1 MAQVPSDRRTLG
13 AEMHTLNKLLLPFCF
28 AVILGVP
35 STAAQSSGP
44 TPGELAQVDLL
55 FSTELAKQN
64 YGGVTAGIIYQNR
77 LVWTKSFG
85 LADIENNVRAS
96 AETVYPV
103 GSITKLFTALML
115 QQLVA
120 RRLVHLGGPVAMY
133 VPEVA
138 QIQNPFPHAAP
149 MTLYQLATHTAG
161 LQDVDMPFP
170 PRAVPGTPW
179 EQVLISWLPQL
190 KVDFEPGTQVQ
201 YSNIGYAILGLAL
214 ERAAGQPY
222 VAYIQN
228 QILIP
233 LGMTHTGFEL
243 TPEMA
248 AHVAKGYMIMPNGTL
263 SPPLDPAKRPILPA
277 FFWPAGGLFTTVGDL
292 AKFVAF
298 ELGQG
303 LDAVLSTQ
311 QINANFA
318 EVGAATGDFCL
329 GYGVGFTVNRIGNSL
344 DVGHDGAIATGGG
357 YTASAQMRRQA
368 QAGMIFLRNFVNTSS
383 AAPFGVD
390 FEILV
395 LDVATG
401 VRPSPRGDQSPGC
414 P

>member
-1 MAQVPSDRRTLG
+1 
-13 AEMHTLNKLLLPFCF
+13 MHMLNKRLLSFLF
-28 AVILGVP
+28 AVILGVT
-35 STAAQSSGP
+35 SAAAQSSGP
-44 TPGELAQVDLL
+44 TPGELAQIDFL

-64 YGGVTAGIIYQNR
+64 YGGVTAGIIYQDQ

-85 LADIENNVRAS
+85 LADIENNVHAS
-96 AETVYPV
+96 ADTVYPV

-120 RRLVHLGGPVAMY
+120 RKLVHLGDPVAMY

-161 LQDVDMPFP
+161 LQGMDMPFP
-170 PRAVPGTPW
+170 PRVGPGSTW
-179 EQVLISWLPQL
+179 EQVLISWFPQL
-190 KVDFEPGTQVQ
+190 KFDFEPGTQVQ

-222 VAYIQN
+222 VTYVQN
-228 QILIP
+228 EILIP

-243 TPEMA
+243 PPEMA
-248 AHVAKGYMIMPNGTL
+248 AHVAKGYMILPNGTL
-263 SPPLDPAKRPILPA
+263 SPPLDPTKRPVLPA
-277 FFWPAGGLFTTVGDL
+277 FFWPAGGLFSTVGDL
-292 AKFVAF
+292 GKFVAF

-303 LDAVLSTQ
+303 PDAVLSTQ
-311 QINANFA
+311 QIDANFA

-329 GYGVGFTVNRIGNSL
+329 GYGVGFTINRIGNSL
-344 DVGHDGAIATGGG
+344 DIGHDGTIATAGG

-368 QAGMIFLRNFVNTSS
+368 QVGMIFLRNFVSTSS
-383 AAPFGVD
+383 APPFGVD

-395 LDVATG
+395 LDVATS
-401 VRPSPRGDQSPGC
+401 VRPSPRRDQSLGC